1 MIKSIT
7 VTNYLGDSIV
17 LELTRPEKSGFIV
30 ESVTGLG
37 PGSSAINLT
46 EISTTDGAY
55 FNSSRVSSR
64 NIVLSLRFMWD
75 RTIEDSRQLSYKY
88 FPLKRGVTLTI
99 ETDNRS
105 LQISGYVESNEPNI
119 FSETEGTEISII
131 CPDPFFKD
139 SRETQQTSFSGIE
152 PLFEFPFSNESLTE
166 PLLEFSEIVDS
177 IERVLVYNGDVETG
191 VTISIKAFGEAS
203 GITLYNIGTR
213 ESMKI
218 LDNAIESIMGSGL
231 TDGDEIVICTITGKK
246 SATFIRN
253 GKSTNILNSIDRSS
267 DWFKLAKGSNIF
279 AYTTESGRNNIQVQ
293 IQNSVIYEGI

>member
-37 PGSSAINLT
+37 PGSSTINTT

-75 RTIEDSRQLSYKY
+75 RTIEDSRQRSYKY

-166 PLLEFSEIVDS
+166 PLLEFSEIMDS

-218 LDNAIESIMGSGL
+218 LDNVIESIMGSGL